1 MAHEPAQTWLTLEDV
16 AAALKVGVPTVQSLI
31 NRGLLSADQRPGGL
45 AVSQA
50 ALLDFLRA
58 DQRALMEDGQQ
69 SPDLG
74 LLPEARSATRPQE
87 DQ

>member
-1 MAHEPAQTWLTLEDV
+1 MAHEPEQIWLTLEDV

-31 NRGLLSADQRPGGL
+31 NRGLLSAEQRPGGP

-58 DQRALMEDGQQ
+58 DQRTLMEDGQQ

-74 LLPEARSATRPQE
+74 LFPEERPAARPKE
-87 DQ
+87 DH